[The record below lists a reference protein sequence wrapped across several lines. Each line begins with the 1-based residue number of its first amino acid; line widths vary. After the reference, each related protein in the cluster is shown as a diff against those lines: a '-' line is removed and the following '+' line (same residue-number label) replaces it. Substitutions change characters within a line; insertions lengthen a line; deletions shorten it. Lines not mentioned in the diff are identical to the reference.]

1 MKATCKV
8 LRGLEITVE
17 FDMLPADTS
26 VGIMSES
33 LDDWHIVA
41 VAGKP
46 VKKANWI
53 YQRLTEADESEIER
67 ACLEAWNSKED
78 PEHWWP

>member
-1 MKATCKV
+1 MKAKAKV

-17 FDMLPADTS
+17 FDMLGADPS

-33 LDDWHIVA
+33 LDDWHIVE
-41 VAGKP
+41 VAGKK
-46 VKKANWI
+46 VTNANWI
-53 YQRLTEADESEIER
+53 YKRLTEADESEIER